1 MASSGTA
8 TKAPPDAR
16 TARERLPPVAG
27 VADADAV
34 GDRLGGTG
42 HEVAAGGEGVDQR
55 PRPRRL
61 HAEQPRQPVTK
72 PRAFIS
78 TRPFPIPAIVQPS
91 PTDTATQSGISSP
104 HCSAISSPPVFFP
117 STSDGFTAALRLYQP

>member
-16 TARERLPPVAG
+16 TAASALRQLRGWPTQMLSAIVSAG
-27 VADADAV
+27 P
-34 GDRLGGTG
+34 GTRSRP
-42 HEVAAGGEGVDQR
+42 AAKASTSGRAPAAWTPSSRGTRGM
-55 PRPRRL
+55 
-61 HAEQPRQPVTK
+61 K

-78 TRPFPIPAIVQPS
+78 ASPFPIPAIVQPS
-91 PTDTATQSGISSP
+91 PTDTATQSGTSSP